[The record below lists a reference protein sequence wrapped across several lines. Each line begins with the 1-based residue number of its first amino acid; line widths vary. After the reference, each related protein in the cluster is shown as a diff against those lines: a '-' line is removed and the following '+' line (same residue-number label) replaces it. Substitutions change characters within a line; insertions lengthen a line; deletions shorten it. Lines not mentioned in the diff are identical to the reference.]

1 MWKYKS
7 VKTFERLSKIQPDT
21 PEYEYSSVKE
31 IDSKF
36 KEFSKK
42 VSGQLFP
49 ETATINQIKQAQEV
63 AHSAK

>member
-7 VKTFERLSKIQPDT
+7 VKTFEHLSKIQPEE
-21 PEYEYSSVKE
+21 PIYELSSLDE

-42 VSGQLFP
+42 ASAALFP
-49 ETATINQIKQAQEV
+49 EAAAMNVIKEN
-63 AHSAK
+63 